1 METFVNSPCDGTVS
15 TDAVPSPSAA
25 VIGDTRYN
33 DDPDGFLI
41 GCRQYLLMIASEAI
55 GPELRAKVGP
65 SDLVQET
72 FLAAHRDRA
81 AFRGKTR
88 AQMRAWLR
96 EMLECRLANVRRDYL
111 VREKRAV
118 RREVTFP
125 DYHNEERRPGIAS
138 LTCPAPSPSNHAIG
152 NELKVMLQQAIIR
165 LPERSRQVVVWRQM
179 EQLSWDEIGETMGC
193 TADAARKVWV
203 RALRQLRIE
212 LVDHETMA

>member
-1 METFVNSPCDGTVS
+1 LESFADSPCDDPVS
-15 TDAVPSPSAA
+15 TNAA
-25 VIGDTRYN
+25 PLVTAAGIGDTRDD
-33 DDPDGFLI
+33 DDPDGLLS

-125 DYHNEERRPGIAS
+125 DYRNEERRSGIAS
-138 LTCPAPSPSNHAIG
+138 LTCRAPSPSNHAID
-152 NELKVMLQQAIIR
+152 NELKVTLQQAIIR

-179 EQLSWDEIGETMGC
+179 DQLSWDEIGERMGC
-193 TADAARKVWV
+193 TAAAARKVWV

>member
-1 METFVNSPCDGTVS
+1 METFANSPCDGPVS
-15 TDAVPSPSAA
+15 TDAVPLPPAA
-25 VIGDTRYN
+25 VSGDTRDY
-33 DDPDGFLI
+33 DDPDGLLS
-41 GCRQYLLMIASEAI
+41 GCRQYLLIIAGEAI
-55 GPELRAKVGP
+55 GPDLRAKVGP

-81 AFRGKTR
+81 AFRGKTP

-125 DYHNEERRPGIAS
+125 DHRNEERRPGIAS

-179 EQLSWDEIGETMGC
+179 EQLSWDEIGERMGC
-193 TADAARKVWV
+193 TAGAARKVWV